1 MASAESGDVPTVKY
15 FLIMVA
21 ISLSKGVPVDI
32 DCGFGTPLF
41 NAANNG
47 KDKTLKILL
56 DCQADPNVIVNNGSC
71 SPLMSAL
78 DCCSLKCMKLLIKAS
93 TGADVN
99 VKGTIIAPLV
109 FSTLQGGYTNFIKIL
124 LETGAIPNIPD
135 DVSLLFLE
143 FCYSSDY
150 FTNKLRLL

>member
-56 DCQADPNVIVNNGSC
+56 DCQADPN
-71 SPLMSAL
+71 
-78 DCCSLKCMKLLIKAS
+78 